1 MNIDPYDIMRYVS
14 IVINQAPIQ
23 TIRLNHL
30 AHSERLMYLS
40 SGTRYRICVLGVG
53 NWHPAMP
60 APTTPY
66 LPVLPPKAYGIRL
79 INDNDD
85 NDSNNNN
92 NNNNRHDDDE
102 SVGDGRNRLDLE
114 TDNGLASPDGLLK
127 QHPDTSTMSRCA
139 YVRTLDATPSLI
151 TDENGL
157 SGQGF
162 IHSILTR
169 RLGLIVGCC
178 LGIFVFIVLI
188 SVLGWLKL
196 KKQRIENAKR
206 QQQQIQQQQ
215 HSHPSHHSHTN
226 AHHHSQIHQS
236 HAGHLQLPVYPY
248 FDDTNHH
255 PHQQQF
261 QNAIGT
267 TKLTC

>member
-1 MNIDPYDIMRYVS
+1 MRYVS

-60 APTTPY
+60 SPTTPY
-66 LPVLPPKAYGIRL
+66 MPVLPPKAYGIRRL

-85 NDSNNNN
+85 NDNSNNNG
-92 NNNNRHDDDE
+92 HDGDE
-102 SVGDGRNRLDLE
+102 SVGMNDLDA
-114 TDNGLASPDGLLK
+114 DNGLASLDGLLK

-206 QQQQIQQQQ
+206 QQQQMQQQS
-215 HSHPSHHSHTN
+215 HSHQHHGYTN
-226 AHHHSQIHQS
+226 AHHHVSNGIYS
-236 HAGHLQLPVYPY
+236 
-248 FDDTNHH
+248 
-255 PHQQQF
+255 F
-261 QNAIGT
+261 QT
-267 TKLTC
+267 